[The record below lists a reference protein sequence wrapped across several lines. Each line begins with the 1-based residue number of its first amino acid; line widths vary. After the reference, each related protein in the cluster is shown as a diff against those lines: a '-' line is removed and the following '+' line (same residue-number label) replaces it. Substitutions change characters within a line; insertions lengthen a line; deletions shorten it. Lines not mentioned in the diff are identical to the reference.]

1 MLFAD
6 LFKIHRNDDRTPI
19 PILLLMV
26 LLFALFT
33 FKMFDG

>member
-1 MLFAD
+1 MSFTD
-6 LFKIHRNDDRTPI
+6 LFKIRRNDDRIPI
-19 PILLLMV
+19 PIVLLMV